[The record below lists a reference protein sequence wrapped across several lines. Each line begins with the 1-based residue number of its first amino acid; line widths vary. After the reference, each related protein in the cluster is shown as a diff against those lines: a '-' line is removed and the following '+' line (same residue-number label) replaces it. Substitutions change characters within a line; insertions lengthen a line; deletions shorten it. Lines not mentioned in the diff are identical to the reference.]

1 MVRTSTAKKAAS
13 ANVTGAS
20 ILVVEDNDSAR
31 RMVNDLLRAI
41 GFNRL
46 LQARTGEEA
55 IALIEGHNPDI
66 LLVDWGLPG
75 MSGLELVSQI
85 RQAAVME
92 DKRFPNPKVP
102 VVMLTARQR
111 SLDVADARNA
121 GVDEFV
127 VKPFSTTSLLRA
139 VQAVLLNPRP
149 FIIAAGYVGPCRRR
163 KPDTAYDGPMR
174 RTDDIERA
182 ADAEFRDMFQRSLSV
197 ELESLRAL
205 MQARGGL
212 HKQTLRYM
220 VSQLLEKER
229 KALEYRLTL
238 VARATHSLN
247 DYMQEFGDDA
257 DTKVLD
263 VHLEAIIRL
272 NGLQADETE
281 EARKII
287 RQLDNLVARR
297 KKNRRLSA

>member
-1 MVRTSTAKKAAS
+1 MVRISTAKKAESAS
-13 ANVTGAS
+13 VTGAS

-66 LLVDWGLPG
+66 MLVDWGLPG
-75 MSGLELVSQI
+75 MSGLELVSRL

-92 DKRFPNPKVP
+92 DRRFPNPKMP
-102 VVMLTARQR
+102 VIMLTARQR
-111 SLDVADARNA
+111 SMDVADARNA

-163 KPDTAYDGPMR
+163 RPDAAYGGPMR
-174 RTDDIERA
+174 RTDDIEQA
-182 ADAEFRDMFQRSLSV
+182 ADAEFCNMFQRSLSV

-220 VSQLLEKER
+220 MSQLLEKER

-257 DTKVLD
+257 DPKVLD

-272 NGLQADETE
+272 NGLQAGETE